1 MVELFDLESDPLEQN
16 NLAGMAEIAAVEKQ
30 LSEELWRWMRETRDP
45 LLDGPVPSPRYR
57 LAMQS

>member
-1 MVELFDLESDPLEQN
+1 
-16 NLAGMAEIAAVEKQ
+16 MAEIAAVEKQ